1 MRKESAIG
9 KKQLNQVGTDARAVK
24 ASEEDFRSTNKAL
37 CEVLFQGKETL
48 EFEDI
53 LKLKQDFKHDLWHY
67 EFHTYGPDEKTGK
80 ITLESFLKSLT
91 ACIHGAKFERYLR
104 RVKKVCE

>member
-1 MRKESAIG
+1 MTKEEFSVQIRQMRKESAIG

-48 EFEDI
+48 
-53 LKLKQDFKHDLWHY
+53 
-67 EFHTYGPDEKTGK
+67 
-80 ITLESFLKSLT
+80 
-91 ACIHGAKFERYLR
+91 
-104 RVKKVCE
+104 